1 MAEVTD
7 PALLE
12 QLNSPTEVT
21 NPKLLAAL
29 NGETPHPSQ
38 RQDEGA
44 FTATFLPFRFD
55 PAKDRGHDAA
65 VKEAGKAGP
74 TIGGLPLYLAARGLN
89 LAFPKAI
96 TDVLEANDRGVAGAY
111 AEGEEGQRQR
121 TQDGLA
127 VAGSM
132 IGVPPGAEAAAKA
145 IPAAAGAMADAAPAA
160 VGVGSREAAL
170 QAAERIGVDVP
181 RAAAGSYPER
191 AAGAALRDLPV
202 VGDPLVKASEKALGQ
217 LEGAAN
223 KVADDLG
230 GSSSLSAG
238 YAAKDSILD
247 WVTNISKAQADEI
260 YRPARELI
268 GDTKAPLTNTQQ
280 AVDTLTRQAAEIG
293 QQPPTVVNYLN
304 PAIARGP
311 LTFEQM
317 QTLRT
322 QIGDRISGSIV
333 PEPGTNK
340 TALKV
345 AYKALTDDI
354 DALAAQSGD
363 KAKLAWQ
370 QANDTFRTQI
380 AAKRDQLTKIVGLEG
395 EANPEL
401 VAERLTQMAGAK
413 RGADIERL
421 RAARETMSD
430 EAWGELGSSVV
441 ANLGRSKDGF
451 SLGRFRTDYGKLSD
465 DGKALLFSPEH
476 RQALDD
482 IATVSKQFEQLD
494 RLANH
499 SRTAVSGSIFGA
511 GYAAITSPLQVLA
524 SALGGR
530 ALSTILARPATARA
544 TANYAKAWAA
554 AEKNANEET
563 YRALN
568 GANLRLRDALE
579 AAGIS
584 PYPPVA
590 ALIADRPAG
599 ETDEAHD
606 E

>member
-21 NPKLLAAL
+21 DPKLLAAL

-38 RQDEGA
+38 QQPEA
-44 FTATFLPFRFD
+44 FTLNMLPLRFD
-55 PAKDRGHDAA
+55 PANDAGFVA
-65 VKEAGKAGP
+65 AARNAAILGP
-74 TIGGLPLYLAARGLN
+74 TPAALVSFLRGRGLG
-89 LAFPKAI
+89 LAVPKMI
-96 TDVLEANDRGVAGAY
+96 IDVLQANDRGIAGAY

-132 IGVPPGAEAAAKA
+132 IGMPPGVGAAAKA
-145 IPAAAGAMADAAPAA
+145 IPAAAGAMSDAAPAA

-181 RAAAGSYPER
+181 RAAAGGYVER
-191 AAGAALRDLPV
+191 ATGAALRDLPV

-230 GSSSLSAG
+230 GSSALSAG
-238 YAAKDSILD
+238 YAAKDSIVD
-247 WVTNISKAQADEI
+247 WVTNVSKAEADEI

-268 GDTKAPLTNTQQ
+268 GDTTAPLTNTQQ
-280 AVDTLTRQAAEIG
+280 AVDQLTRQAAEIG

-380 AAKRDQLTKIVGLEG
+380 AAKRDRLTKIVGLEG

-401 VAERLTQMAGAK
+401 VAQRLTEMAGAK

-421 RAARETMSD
+421 RAARETMSN

-451 SLGRFRTDYGKLSD
+451 SLGRFRTDYAKLSD
-465 DGKALLFSPEH
+465 DGKALLFGPEH

-544 TANYAKAWAA
+544 VANYAKAWAA
-554 AEKNANEET
+554 AEKSANEGT
-563 YRALN
+563 YRALTS
-568 GANLRLRDALE
+568 ANLRLRDALE

-584 PYPPVA
+584 PYPPVV
-590 ALIADRPAG
+590 ALIADRPIDDN
-599 ETDEAHD
+599 EDNNE
-606 E
+606 